1 VFGRDAGLSD
11 GLQRTED
18 CGGCDDRP
26 NGDDDDACQLCDE
39 RVGDAIDHT
48 RAATNGN
55 SSVRGRPRIRGRE
68 DRTDVVDLQALL
80 DETEDDRQLCAGKQT
95 DDQRTH
101 HAATSGIAGDADEP
115 GQQAV
120 RNVERVDFAGFQE
133 GDCAEP
139 MAPIAIIASSSA
151 QRGRGRLR

>member
-39 RVGDAIDHT
+39 RVDDAIDHT
-48 RAATNGN
+48 RSGHEREQQRSEDARG
-55 SSVRGRPRIRGRE
+55 SVDGE

-95 DDQRTH
+95 DDQRTPH
-101 HAATSGIAGDADEP
+101 HAATSGIAVMPTSPASRP
-115 GQQAV
+115 
-120 RNVERVDFAGFQE
+120 FAT
-133 GDCAEP
+133 
-139 MAPIAIIASSSA
+139 
-151 QRGRGRLR
+151 